1 MKLVMGHGMLDIFTG
16 AIALLGNLQPVMFVR
31 IDECIS
37 FWSGMIEPIW
47 ANYSSKLKVIRS
59 ALPVSF
65 TSEVVFDLE
74 AISGTLEG
82 LYSFKDWK
90 VTTFT

>member
-1 MKLVMGHGMLDIFTG
+1 
-16 AIALLGNLQPVMFVR
+16 
-31 IDECIS
+31 
-37 FWSGMIEPIW
+37 MIEPIW